1 MIRNETNLVSPRIIN
16 IFIAI
21 GRSGKIGSMGVRGNV
36 AVSVRSTLRLLPQ
49 PTSAGAQDVDL
60 QEVARRLAEIARPS
74 MPSPGLLA
82 PKGMHYIDSE
92 SVLLLN
98 VSLPKMA
105 AAQRRAAVA
114 FATEDLIAQP
124 LDQVHVVLGPE
135 GRGDGFAGSWLV
147 AVVSN
152 AVMADFIAAHPEN
165 NGVVLPDVLALQV
178 PDAGDWCV
186 LAQDN
191 RILVRLPDRSGF
203 ATTPVM
209 LPVLWAAGGS
219 PRIIL
224 LGGELPTDIPVAVHA
239 QLAAAPDPV
248 LMAFDLRSGR
258 FARRGAGWPKGART
272 VGIIIGLAV
281 FGHLAL
287 LGLDV
292 IGLSRIAATREAA
305 LRTALEAK
313 GQVSAG
319 DLDTALTA
327 ALASRQ
333 SPTSGSFL
341 PFLAQAFGAI
351 APLTGDV
358 QIKDM
363 RFVQAQNSL
372 SLTVEAP
379 NLTALQTAET
389 ALVNAGLQ
397 VDTGAATT
405 GNGAAEAQ
413 MTLRRAA
420 P

>member
-1 MIRNETNLVSPRIIN
+1 MSQ
-16 IFIAI
+16 
-21 GRSGKIGSMGVRGNV
+21 SGKIGKMGDLGSV
-36 AVSVRSTLRLLPQ
+36 AVNARSALRLLP
-49 PTSAGAQDVDL
+49 PPNAAGAKDVDL
-60 QEVARRLAEIARPS
+60 TEVPRPLAEIARPS
-74 MPSPGLLA
+74 MPAPNLLA

-114 FATEDLIAQP
+114 FAIEDLIAQP

-135 GRGDGFAGSWLV
+135 SRADGFAGSWLV

-152 AVMADFIAAHPEN
+152 AVMTDIIAAHPEN
-165 NGVVLPDVLALQV
+165 TGVLVPDVLALQV

-186 LAQDN
+186 LAQND

-219 PRIIL
+219 PRIVL
-224 LGGELPTDIPVAVHA
+224 LGGELPADIPVAAQA
-239 QLAAAPDPV
+239 QLVAVPDPT
-248 LMAFDLRSGR
+248 LMAFDLRSAR
-258 FARRGAGWPKGART
+258 FARRGAGWPKGARM
-272 VGIIIGLAV
+272 VGIFLGLAV
-281 FGHLAL
+281 FGHLTL
-287 LGLDV
+287 LALDV
-292 IGLSRIAATREAA
+292 IGLDRIAATREAA
-305 LRTALEAK
+305 LRTALEAQ

-333 SPTSGSFL
+333 PATAGSFL

-358 QIKDM
+358 QIKDL
-363 RFVQAQNSL
+363 RFIQAQNTL
-372 SLTVEAP
+372 TLTVEAP
-379 NLTALQTAET
+379 DLAALQTAET
-389 ALVNAGLQ
+389 ALIEAGLQ

-405 GNGAAEAQ
+405 DNGAAEAQ
-413 MTLRRAA
+413 MTLRKTA